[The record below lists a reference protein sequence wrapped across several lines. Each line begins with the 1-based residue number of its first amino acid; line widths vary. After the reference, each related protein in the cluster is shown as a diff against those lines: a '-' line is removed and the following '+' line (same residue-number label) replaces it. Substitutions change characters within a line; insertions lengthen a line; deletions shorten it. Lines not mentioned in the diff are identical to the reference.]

1 MAVMT
6 GVERLQGG
14 RQAVHSGASPV
25 RLVPQIA
32 ILIGAICVYF
42 GVRGATEGSV
52 SQALANAQRVVDFER
67 FLGIYREP
75 WLQETFANSA
85 AVKTFFN
92 WIYIWGH
99 WPVIAV
105 TLIWLARSHPAIY
118 LRTRNAMMLSGGIG
132 MIIFASFPVAPPRLA
147 ELGMVDT
154 VTVSSHAYRVLQPP
168 MFTNQY
174 AAVPSLHVGWD
185 LLIGIAIAVAA
196 RRLWVRVIGVIMP
209 IAMTTAV
216 VLTANHYVVD
226 ALAGAALTTAAWFA
240 CGWWLRR
247 RTPAPLARLTPLP
260 VPLPTP
266 TPVAVQAAPAPTA
279 TRTAAAAGAAPSA
292 SASVPLPVS
301 APAAVPAA
309 LPASAPARLLLP
321 TSASAT
327 LAMPPPSATPPAR
340 RSRANARGSI
350 SIPHAFALDRRE
362 SP

>member
-1 MAVMT
+1 MT
-6 GVERLQGG
+6 GVERLQHE
-14 RQAVHSGASPV
+14 RRTVDSGASPI

-67 FLGIYREP
+67 FLGIYHEP
-75 WLQETFANSA
+75 WLQETFASSA
-85 AVKTFFN
+85 TVKTFFN

-105 TLIWLARSHPAIY
+105 TLIWLARRHPAIY

-132 MIIFASFPVAPPRLA
+132 MIIFAAFPVAPPRLA
-147 ELGMVDT
+147 ELGMIDT

-209 IAMTTAV
+209 VAMTAAV
-216 VLTANHYVVD
+216 VLTANHYLVD
-226 ALAGAALTTAAWFA
+226 AVAGAALTTAAWFA

-247 RTPAPLARLTPLP
+247 RAPGSLPALARVPLQTPAPASAVARAQRPAPALARTPAATL
-260 VPLPTP
+260 
-266 TPVAVQAAPAPTA
+266 PVAV
-279 TRTAAAAGAAPSA
+279 
-292 SASVPLPVS
+292 PVR
-301 APAAVPAA
+301 PAVPAPSGA
-309 LPASAPARLLLP
+309 
-321 TSASAT
+321 
-327 LAMPPPSATPPAR
+327 AMSATPALATPALAR
-340 RSRANARGSI
+340 RSRANARDSI
-350 SIPHAFALDRRE
+350 SIPRAFALDQRE

>member
-1 MAVMT
+1 MAVLT
-6 GVERLQGG
+6 GVERLQHK
-14 RQAVHSGASPV
+14 RRTVDSGASPI

-32 ILIGAICVYF
+32 ILLGAICVYF

-52 SQALANAQRVVDFER
+52 SEALVNAQRVVDFER
-67 FLGIYREP
+67 FLGIYHEP
-75 WLQETFANSA
+75 WLQETFAGSP

-132 MIIFASFPVAPPRLA
+132 MVIFATFPVAPPRLA
-147 ELGMVDT
+147 ELGMIDT

-174 AAVPSLHVGWD
+174 AAVPSLHVGWN

-196 RRLWVRVIGVIMP
+196 RRLWVRVIGVVMP
-209 IAMTTAV
+209 VAMTSAV

-226 ALAGAALTTAAWFA
+226 AIAGAALTTAAWFA

-247 RTPAPLARLTPLP
+247 SPAPASLSTPRPATAPVSRSAPTPAGTARPPARLPLP
-260 VPLPTP
+260 
-266 TPVAVQAAPAPTA
+266 APAT
-279 TRTAAAAGAAPSA
+279 
-292 SASVPLPVS
+292 LP
-301 APAAVPAA
+301 ARVPAT
-309 LPASAPARLLLP
+309 LPASLPARDPADLP
-321 TSASAT
+321 ARVPARVPAGDPAG
-327 LAMPPPSATPPAR
+327 LPARVPARVPAR
-340 RSRANARGSI
+340 RSRANARDSI
-350 SIPHAFALDRRE
+350 AIPRVFALDQRE
-362 SP
+362 RP

>member
-6 GVERLQGG
+6 GVERLQH
-14 RQAVHSGASPV
+14 RRRTVDSGASPV

-32 ILIGAICVYF
+32 ILLAAICVYF

-52 SQALANAQRVVDFER
+52 SQALANAHRVVDFER
-67 FLGIYREP
+67 FLGIYHEP
-75 WLQETFANSA
+75 WLQETFASSP

-105 TLIWLARSHPAIY
+105 TLIWLARRHPAIY

-132 MIIFASFPVAPPRLA
+132 MIIFSTFPVAPPRLA
-147 ELGMVDT
+147 ELGMIDT

-196 RRLWVRVIGVIMP
+196 RRLWVRVIGVMMP
-209 IAMTTAV
+209 VAMTAAV
-216 VLTANHYVVD
+216 VLTANHYLVD
-226 ALAGAALTTAAWFA
+226 AIAGASLTTAAWFA

-247 RTPAPLARLTPLP
+247 RSPAMRPTPPPAAPAWLP
-260 VPLPTP
+260 RPTP
-266 TPVAVQAAPAPTA
+266 TPAAASTPTAPAA
-279 TRTAAAAGAAPSA
+279 RLS
-292 SASVPLPVS
+292 SS
-301 APAAVPAA
+301 APAAIPAGVA
-309 LPASAPARLLLP
+309 GSAPAGVP
-321 TSASAT
+321 AGVAGSAPAGVAGSV
-327 LAMPPPSATPPAR
+327 PAR
-340 RSRANARGSI
+340 RSRANARDSI
-350 SIPHAFALDRRE
+350 AIPRAFALDQHER
-362 SP
+362 P

>member
-1 MAVMT
+1 MAVLT
-6 GVERLQGG
+6 GVERVQHE
-14 RQAVHSGASPV
+14 RRTVDSGASPV

-67 FLGIYREP
+67 FLGIYHEP
-75 WLQETFANSA
+75 WLQETFAGSET
-85 AVKTFFN
+85 VKTFFN

-105 TLIWLARSHPAIY
+105 TLIWLARRHPAIY
-118 LRTRNAMMLSGGIG
+118 LRTRNAMMLSGGVG
-132 MIIFASFPVAPPRLA
+132 MIIFAMFPVAPPRLA
-147 ELGMVDT
+147 ELGMIDT

-196 RRLWVRVIGVIMP
+196 RRLWVRVIGVVMP
-209 IAMTTAV
+209 VAMTAAV
-216 VLTANHYVVD
+216 VLTANHYLVD
-226 ALAGAALTTAAWFA
+226 AVAGAALTTAAWFA

-247 RTPAPLARLTPLP
+247 RSPSPTLLSAGSRATPAGD
-260 VPLPTP
+260 
-266 TPVAVQAAPAPTA
+266 AA
-279 TRTAAAAGAAPSA
+279 
-292 SASVPLPVS
+292 
-301 APAAVPAA
+301 PAA
-309 LPASAPARLLLP
+309 LPLPLPASVSAVLAVPAQS
-321 TSASAT
+321 TSR
-327 LAMPPPSATPPAR
+327 TPAAR

-350 SIPHAFALDRRE
+350 SISGVFALDQRE

>member
-6 GVERLQGG
+6 GVERLQ
-14 RQAVHSGASPV
+14 RERRIVDSGASSI

-67 FLGIYREP
+67 FIGIYHEP
-75 WLQETFANSA
+75 WIQENLAGSA
-85 AVKTFFN
+85 AVKTLFN

-99 WPVIAV
+99 WPVIAI
-105 TLIWLARSHPAIY
+105 TLIWLARRHPAIY

-132 MIIFASFPVAPPRLA
+132 MIIFAAFPVAPPRLA
-147 ELGMVDT
+147 ELGMIDT

-174 AAVPSLHVGWD
+174 AAVPSLHVGWN

-196 RRLWVRVIGVIMP
+196 RRLWVRVIGVVMP
-209 IAMTTAV
+209 VAMTAAV

-226 ALAGAALTTAAWFA
+226 AVAGAALTTAAWVV

-247 RTPAPLARLTPLP
+247 RSPASVPVRTPAGTP
-260 VPLPTP
+260 
-266 TPVAVQAAPAPTA
+266 AAAPAGP
-279 TRTAAAAGAAPSA
+279 R
-292 SASVPLPVS
+292 
-301 APAAVPAA
+301 
-309 LPASAPARLLLP
+309 
-321 TSASAT
+321 
-327 LAMPPPSATPPAR
+327 AR
-340 RSRANARGSI
+340 RSRANARDLI
-350 SIPHAFALDRRE
+350 SVPRAFALDRRE

>member
-247 RTPAPLARLTPLP
+247 RTPAPLTPLQ
-260 VPLPTP
+260 VTL
-266 TPVAVQAAPAPTA
+266 PAPTA
-279 TRTAAAAGAAPSA
+279 TRAAAAAGAARSA
-292 SASVPLPVS
+292 SP
-301 APAAVPAA
+301 PAAVPA
-309 LPASAPARLLLP
+309 SVPARLLLP

-327 LAMPPPSATPPAR
+327 LAMPPPSATPTAR
-340 RSRANARGSI
+340 RSRANARDSI
-350 SIPHAFALDRRE
+350 SIPRAFALDRRE